1 METLYFNID
10 ICNVHMN
17 SNEKIFT
24 SQEFYIFCNSIKYAE
39 IDNGELDIIYL
50 DGKNQR
56 FVLAN
61 IKDDLEKNRIKIGW
75 GYLKNYNEVLEM
87 LKLSKIIVKK

>member
-24 SQEFYIFCNSIKYAE
+24 SKEFS
-39 IDNGELDIIYL
+39 L
-50 DGKNQR
+50 
-56 FVLAN
+56 
-61 IKDDLEKNRIKIGW
+61 
-75 GYLKNYNEVLEM
+75 
-87 LKLSKIIVKK
+87 

>member
-24 SQEFYIFCNSIKYAE
+24 SKEFYIFCNSIKYAE

-87 LKLSKIIVKK
+87 LKLSKISVKK

>member
-1 METLYFNID
+1 M
-10 ICNVHMN
+10 
-17 SNEKIFT
+17 
-24 SQEFYIFCNSIKYAE
+24 
-39 IDNGELDIIYL
+39 DIIYL

-75 GYLKNYNEVLEM
+75 GYLKNYDEVLEM